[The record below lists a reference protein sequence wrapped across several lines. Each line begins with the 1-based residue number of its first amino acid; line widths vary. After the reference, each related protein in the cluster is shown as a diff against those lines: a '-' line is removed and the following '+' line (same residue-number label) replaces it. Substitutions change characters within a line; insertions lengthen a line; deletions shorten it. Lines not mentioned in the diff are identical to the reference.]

1 MAVVLD
7 SSVVLALYHDG
18 DQDHEL
24 VTRWVDTLDDDLLM
38 TPLIVTELDHQLPR
52 FGGKPAQEALWS
64 DLESGAWGVRW
75 WSTAMAE
82 TLVFTRERPALGLAD
97 ASLLAL
103 ARLLGTDRIATLDL
117 RHFRRART
125 VAGAPFILLPQDD
138 HMTTETTP

>member
-7 SSVVLALYHDG
+7 TSVVLATYDTSFVG
-18 DQDHEL
+18 HEQ
-24 VTRWVDTLDDDLLM
+24 VSRWIDTLDDELVT

-52 FGGKPAQEALWS
+52 YGGKVAQQALWS
-64 DLESGAWGVRW
+64 DLERGAYNVRW

-82 TLVFTRERPALGLAD
+82 TLVVARERPAIGLAD

-125 VAGAPFILLPQDD
+125 VDGTPFILLPQDD
-138 HMTTETTP
+138 HLTPETTT

>member
-7 SSVVLALYHDG
+7 TSVVLATYDTSYAGHDRVREWIETL
-18 DQDHEL
+18 DDEL
-24 VTRWVDTLDDDLLM
+24 VT

-52 FGGKPAQEALWS
+52 FGGKVAQQALWS
-64 DLESGAWGVRW
+64 DLESGAYAVRW

-82 TLVFTRERPALGLAD
+82 TLVFARERPALGLAD

-125 VAGAPFILLPQDD
+125 VGGDPFILLPQDD
-138 HMTTETTP
+138 HLTPEKTP

>member
-7 SSVVLALYHDG
+7 TSVVLALYHEG
-18 DQDHEL
+18 DEDHGR
-24 VTRWVDTLDDDLLM
+24 VTRWVDSLDDDLTL

-52 FGGKPAQEALWS
+52 FGGRPARETLWS
-64 DLESGAWGVRW
+64 DLERGAYTVRW
-75 WSTAMAE
+75 WSSAMAE
-82 TLVFTRERPALGLAD
+82 TLVLARERPAIGLAD

-125 VAGAPFILLPQDD
+125 VEGEPFILLPQDD
-138 HMTTETTP
+138 HMIPETTP